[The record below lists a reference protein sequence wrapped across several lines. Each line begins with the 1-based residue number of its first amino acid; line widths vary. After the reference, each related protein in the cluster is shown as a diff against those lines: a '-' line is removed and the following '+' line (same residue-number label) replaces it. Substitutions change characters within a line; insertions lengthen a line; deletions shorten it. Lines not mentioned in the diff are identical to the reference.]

1 MSKKWFNSDFNKLVR
16 YDLFRMKRTKDFW
29 NLFLIAFILYLV
41 CGYVFLKVDIS
52 IVSKNGN
59 SLNSLIELEKKENS
73 TIEDLLRG
81 YTETYEY
88 STDIASYSDYDK
100 VKLLWGEGI
109 YYNESFAVF
118 FSTCYR
124 LTIHL
129 LMIAIFIPLFVEN
142 EYSVGFYKNLLNS
155 IRRRY
160 LPILSKFVVGFIYSL
175 IWHVF
180 MGICTIVVKL
190 FYTGRIKWTMNKQ
203 CWIYFLVSFIIT
215 YAFVCVCLAVS
226 EIFHRKSI
234 SLIFCIT
241 FSLGLLS
248 LPISVVDTLINSVYP
263 NSDFRIT
270 RYLLNE
276 IAAKY
281 YVGIISEFVNR
292 AVVVSIVCIVISVAL
307 SVIINL
313 RRDYR

>member
-1 MSKKWFNSDFNKLVR
+1 MMKNSFNTGFIRLVR
-16 YDLFRMKRTKDFW
+16 YDLYRMKRTKDFW
-29 NLFLIAFILYLV
+29 TLFLIAFLLYLI
-41 CGYVFLKVDIS
+41 CGYVFLKVDITS
-52 IVSKNGN
+52 VSKNGN
-59 SLNSLIELEKKENS
+59 SLNSLMKLEKAENS

-100 VKLLWGEGI
+100 FKLLWGEGI

-129 LMIAIFIPLFVEN
+129 LMIAIFIPLFTEN

-155 IRRRY
+155 IRQRY

-180 MGICTIVVKL
+180 MGICTIAVKL
-190 FYTGRIKWTMNKQ
+190 IYTQRIQWTMNRQSWK
-203 CWIYFLVSFIIT
+203 YFLVSFLIT
-215 YAFVCVCLAVS
+215 YAFVCVCLAVC
-226 EIFHRKSI
+226 EVFHRKSL

-248 LPISVVDTLINSVYP
+248 LPVSVFDTFINSVYP
-263 NSDFRIT
+263 NTDFRIT

-281 YVGIISEFVNR
+281 YVGIINEFVNR
-292 AVVVSIVCIVISVAL
+292 AVIVSLISILISVIL

-313 RRDYR
+313 RRDYK